1 MNRNMT
7 GGVVLLTAAAGAAI
21 AARRR
26 PAAARIDARDLAG
39 KTAVVTGAGSG
50 IGRSLAL
57 LLAERGAA
65 VHAADINQ
73 PAAQAVAGQI
83 KNAGGQATA
92 HGVDVATPAPCS
104 ASPIMYSPPGRSTC
118 CSTTRA
124 SGWPAR

>member
-1 MNRNMT
+1 M
-7 GGVVLLTAAAGAAI
+7 GGVVLLAAAAGAAI

-26 PAAARIDARDLAG
+26 PAAARIDACDLAG

-73 PAAQAVAGQI
+73 PAAEAVAGQI
-83 KNAGGQATA
+83 KDAGGQATA
-92 HGVDVATPAPCS
+92 HGVDVAEPPRSCRSAPS
-104 ASPIMYSPPGRSTC
+104 SS
-118 CSTTRA
+118 
-124 SGWPAR
+124 PARAGTSGGAVPGG